1 MAKAVGHSRV
11 VKALLLSN
19 GLSLFLFLFRVWS
32 GQTLRFSFLPWNLFL
47 AWLPVIFAVWFR
59 HRLHKKRFLSPVN
72 LLLLA
77 LWLLFL
83 PNSFYIVSDLIH
95 LFDSGEVSMLYDATM
110 FFSFIF
116 NGYVAGYLSVYVIHA
131 QLLKRISERK
141 AHPLIALVFLACGFA
156 IYLGRYMRWNT
167 WDVLAH
173 PLGVLFDASERVINP
188 IAHPEALLTTM
199 TFFVLL
205 SAMYAVLFQ
214 FVLAI
219 KLDTARAVK
228 RWMLTAET
236 ERGDS
241 PV

>member
-11 VKALLLSN
+11 VKALLLAN
-19 GLSLFLFLFRVWS
+19 GFSLFLFVFRVWS
-32 GQTLRFSFLPWNLFL
+32 GQSLRFGFLPWNLLL
-47 AWLPVIFAVWFR
+47 AWLPVIFATWFR
-59 HRLHKKRFLSPVN
+59 ARLYNKRFIDPLN
-72 LLLLA
+72 IILLI

-95 LFDSGEVSMLYDATM
+95 LHDTGEVSMLFDATM

-116 NGYVAGYLSVYVIHA
+116 NGYVAGFLSVHIIHA
-131 QLLKRISERK
+131 QLLKRLSENR
-141 AHPLIALVFLACGFA
+141 AHAIIGGVFLLSGFA
-156 IYLGRYMRWNT
+156 VYLGRYMRWNT

-188 IAHPEALLTTM
+188 VAHPEAALTTL
-199 TFFVLL
+199 TFFALL
-205 SAMYAVLFQ
+205 SAMYAVIFQ
-214 FVLAI
+214 FVLAL

-228 RWMLTAET
+228 RWMSTPET